1 MCDVKELSERS
12 RELDTNV
19 LYLAPRRPLP
29 ALDPD
34 DDAGVQRRLL
44 QVDTLAQTHRLEK
57 FLQGQFGPDS
67 RLSRLEK
74 AYKRRLEAA
83 PQDHALHRRLNAQP
97 VFRAWQKWHARPRQV
112 NRGRYDVESVQEIR
126 RIAHLPS

>member
-1 MCDVKELSERS
+1 MLIPLRPDLGQIALMCDVKELSERS
-12 RELDTNV
+12 RE
-19 LYLAPRRPLP
+19 
-29 ALDPD
+29 DPD

-74 AYKRRLEAA
+74 VCKLRWKLRRKITRFTA
-83 PQDHALHRRLNAQP
+83 
-97 VFRAWQKWHARPRQV
+97 
-112 NRGRYDVESVQEIR
+112 G
-126 RIAHLPS
+126 